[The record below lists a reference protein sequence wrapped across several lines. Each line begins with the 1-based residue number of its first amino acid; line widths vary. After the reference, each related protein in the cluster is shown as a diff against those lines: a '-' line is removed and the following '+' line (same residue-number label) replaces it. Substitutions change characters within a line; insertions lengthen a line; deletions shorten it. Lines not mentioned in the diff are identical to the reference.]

1 MKKRRTFGP
10 DLGGALPG
18 SRMGSRE
25 RRQTGRTPALG
36 VDPRIDGIMIAEL
49 ARFSLGRV
57 LLHFI
62 SMLGDRAF
70 RFHAAGMMREL
81 SWGPE
86 VTTLLAQVCTSW
98 QQAARACNLRVN
110 CGSHSPIVSGRTAPS
125 CALATAGTAKRRDRA
140 AAQLK

>member
-1 MKKRRTFGP
+1 MLILGTKKRRNIGP

-18 SRMGSRE
+18 SRMGSRG

-36 VDPRIDGIMIAEL
+36 VDPRIDAIMIAEL

-57 LLHFI
+57 LLHLV

-81 SWGPE
+81 SWVAGVATP
-86 VTTLLAQVCTSW
+86 LARVCTSW
-98 QQAARACNLRVN
+98 QQAARVQSESQLWVALAYRFRAYRSHLRV
-110 CGSHSPIVSGRTAPS
+110 GYSRHRQT
-125 CALATAGTAKRRDRA
+125 
-140 AAQLK
+140 